1 MEAHLYRQLPLSDT
15 QLQATS
21 FNLCC
26 GWLGLTS
33 RGADH
38 KLTAHCS
45 NQVTM
50 LEVNPKCKFSSTMQR
65 MLYIFSVSQDL
76 CPSMRNN

>member
-15 QLQATS
+15 QLQATG